1 MVDAAAVASP
11 ARLKDLLEN
20 LRGLV
25 DERGWIDD
33 PARLEPHL
41 TEWRGRV
48 RGRTPVMLQ
57 PSSTAE
63 TAAIVRACADAGV
76 GIVPQGGNTGM
87 CAGAVPDATGSQVL
101 VNLARMNAIRRVDPG
116 DFSAV
121 VDAGCVLA
129 DVQKVASR
137 AGRFFPLSLGAEGSC
152 QIGGNVAT
160 NAGGINVLRYG
171 PTRDLV
177 LGIEAVL
184 PDGGVFDGLR
194 TLRKNTAGYDLKQL
208 FIGSEGTLG
217 IITAV
222 AVKLFPDPGPVQTAL
237 LAVRRSDDAVR
248 ALSRLRE
255 DLPESLQAFELI
267 GRRAM
272 DFVLRHIPGT
282 RLPFAGRSDW
292 YVLIDAAAP
301 AADFESALAALV
313 AELPVQDAVIAKSDR
328 EREELWRIRHSIS
341 EAERREGIGIKHDIA
356 VPIGA
361 IGSFIAEAE
370 RRLALQV
377 PEAQPVVFGHVGD
390 GNLHYNAL
398 LRQDLRDSA
407 RDRASDEVSRV
418 IYELA
423 TGMGGTIS
431 AEHGIGVLKKGA
443 FERYGGV
450 VELAMMRAVK
460 AALDPAG
467 IMNPG
472 KLL

>member
-1 MVDAAAVASP
+1 MP
-11 ARLKDLLEN
+11 EGLLET

-25 DERGWIDD
+25 DPRGWIDD
-33 PARLEPHL
+33 PGRLEPHL

-63 TAAIVRACADAGV
+63 TAAIVRACAAAGV

-87 CAGAVPDATGSQVL
+87 CAGAVPDASGSQVL
-101 VNLARMNAIRRVDPG
+101 VNLARMNAIRSVDAR

-121 VDAGCVLA
+121 VDAGCILA
-129 DVQKVASR
+129 DVQKAASN
-137 AGRFFPLSLGAEGSC
+137 AGRLFPLSLGAEGSC

-171 PTRDLV
+171 PARDLV

-184 PDGGVFDGLR
+184 PDGSVFEGLR

-217 IITAV
+217 IITGV
-222 AVKLFPDPGPVQTAL
+222 ALKLHPDPGPVQTAL
-237 LAVRRSDDAVR
+237 LALARSGDAVH

-255 DLPESLQAFELI
+255 RLPESLQAFELI

-282 RLPFAGRSDW
+282 RLPFADRSDW

-301 AADFESALAALV
+301 AAEFEAALETLLAV
-313 AELPVQDAVIAKSDR
+313 LPVTDVVIAKSDR
-328 EREELWRIRHSIS
+328 AREELWRLRHSIS
-341 EAERREGIGIKHDIA
+341 EAERREGVGIKHDIA

-361 IGSFIAEAE
+361 IEAFLSEAE
-370 RRLALQV
+370 RRLAVKV
-377 PEAQPVVFGHVGD
+377 PDAEPVVFGHVGD

-398 LRQDLRDSA
+398 LRHDLRDSD
-407 RDRASDEVSRV
+407 RDRAGDEVSRV
-418 IYELA
+418 VYELA

-431 AEHGIGVLKKGA
+431 AEHGIGVLKKRA

-450 VELAMMRAVK
+450 VELATMRAVK

-472 KLL
+472 KVL

>member
-1 MVDAAAVASP
+1 MTT
-11 ARLKDLLEN
+11 RDLLET
-20 LRGLV
+20 LRGV
-25 DERGWIDD
+25 VGHKGWVDD
-33 PARLEPHL
+33 PRRLEPHL

-48 RGRTPVMLQ
+48 RGRTPVMLL

-63 TAAIVRACADAGV
+63 TAAIVRACAAAGV

-87 CAGAVPDATGSQVL
+87 CAGAVPDASGTQVL
-101 VNLARMNAIRRVDPG
+101 VNLARMNAIRSVDAR
-116 DFSAV
+116 DYSAV

-129 DVQKVASR
+129 DVQKAASR
-137 AGRFFPLSLGAEGSC
+137 AGRLFPLSLGAEGSC

-171 PTRDLV
+171 PARDLV
-177 LGIEAVL
+177 PGIEAVL
-184 PDGGVFDGLR
+184 PDGRVFEGLR

-217 IITAV
+217 IITGV
-222 AVKLFPDPGPVQTAL
+222 ALKLHPDPGPVQTAL
-237 LAVRRSDDAVR
+237 LALARSGDAVH

-255 DLPESLQAFELI
+255 RLPERLQAFELI

-272 DFVLRHIPGT
+272 DFVLRHMPGT
-282 RLPFAGRSDW
+282 RLPFADRSDW

-301 AADFESALAALV
+301 AADFEAALETLLAV
-313 AELPVQDAVIAKSDR
+313 LPVSDVVIAKSDH
-328 EREELWRIRHSIS
+328 EREKLWRLRHSIS
-341 EAERREGIGIKHDIA
+341 EAERREGVGVKHDIA

-361 IGSFIAEAE
+361 IEAFLSEAE
-370 RRLALQV
+370 RRLALEV
-377 PEAQPVVFGHVGD
+377 PNAEPVVFGHVGD

-398 LRQDLRDSA
+398 LRQDLRDSD

-423 TGMGGTIS
+423 TEMGGTIS
-431 AEHGIGVLKKGA
+431 AEHGIGVLKKRA

-450 VELAMMRAVK
+450 VELATMRAVK

-472 KLL
+472 KVL